1 MVLSGL
7 QLSGVLLVTVEFF
20 SVTLVLP
27 VAIPPPLEPVLN
39 RTEVPYGGSQPLR
52 PSGWW

>member
-1 MVLSGL
+1 MVPAARQLTHPWMVLSGL

-27 VAIPPPLEPVLN
+27 VAIPPALEPVLN
-39 RTEVPYGGSQPLR
+39 RTEVP
-52 PSGWW
+52 